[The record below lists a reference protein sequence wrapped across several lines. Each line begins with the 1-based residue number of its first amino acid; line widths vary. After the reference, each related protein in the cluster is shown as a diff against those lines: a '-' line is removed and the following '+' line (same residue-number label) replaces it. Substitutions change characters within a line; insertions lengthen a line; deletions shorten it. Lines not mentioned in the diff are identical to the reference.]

1 MIKPPIHPAT
11 PRRLKTKF
19 KRARWN
25 FQTLAKALGVNV
37 YYVHRLIRYGEEPTN
52 ANIRKMLFLPR
63 PAREHA
69 GGHPHSGRHK
79 SDLSAVP
86 AQAEPLPPHIKWW
99 RYTLDKKNRN
109 RIVERLYHD
118 AGTP

>member
-11 PRRLKTKF
+11 PRRLKTEF

-52 ANIRKMLFLPR
+52 ANIRKMLYLPR
-63 PAREHA
+63 
-69 GGHPHSGRHK
+69 HPRSDNTRK
-79 SDLSAVP
+79 S
-86 AQAEPLPPHIKWW
+86 QPLPPHVKWW
-99 RYTLDKKNRN
+99 RYTLNKKNRN
-109 RIVERLYHD
+109 RIMERLYKH
-118 AGTP
+118 AKQLNQQT

>member
-52 ANIRKMLFLPR
+52 ANIRKMLYLPKHMR
-63 PAREHA
+63 GTDKPT
-69 GGHPHSGRHK
+69 S
-79 SDLSAVP
+79 
-86 AQAEPLPPHIKWW
+86 QPLPDYEKWW
-99 RYTLDKKNRN
+99 RYTLKKES
-109 RIVERLYHD
+109 RIRIKERLYKHAQD
-118 AGTP
+118 INNNPPG